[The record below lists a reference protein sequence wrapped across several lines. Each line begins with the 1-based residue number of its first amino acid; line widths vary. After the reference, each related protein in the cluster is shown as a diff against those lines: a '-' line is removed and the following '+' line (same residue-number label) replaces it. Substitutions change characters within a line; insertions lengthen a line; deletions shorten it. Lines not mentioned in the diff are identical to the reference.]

1 MREPD
6 DAVQRTLPEFSS
18 FGTEL
23 LGISVDGI
31 WCHLTFARDRNRKL
45 RFSILSDFEP
55 KGGVARTYGA
65 YLQQDGVCER
75 ALFVTD
81 AKGTIRWSYLS
92 PIGVNPGADGILTV
106 LESLPQKG
114 TST

>member
-1 MREPD
+1 M
-6 DAVQRTLPEFSS
+6 TLYSELSPEFSS

-23 LGISVDGI
+23 LGSSFDGI
-31 WCHLTFARDRNRKL
+31 WCHLAFARDRKL
-45 RFSILSDFEP
+45 RFPILSDFEP

-106 LESLPQKG
+106 FKSLPKKG